1 VEKSAAEQCSPAKNS
16 FPFTGRASIARAA
29 CAPSEP
35 YEYAPSDQGSRA
47 QADWLI
53 SVEDSLG
60 RNQGTLAV
68 QSMDRLLGEH
78 GTLAALKSKGYH
90 VEGP

>member
-1 VEKSAAEQCSPAKNS
+1 MRSL
-16 FPFTGRASIARAA
+16 IA
-29 CAPSEP
+29 
-35 YEYAPSDQGSRA
+35 RA